1 MITNR
6 AFLVKIALTVKKEY
20 QMDYIEQTVKK
31 NYIYEGKILKLRRD
45 DAQLPDGR
53 PCVREIIEHSGGA
66 CVLYVKE
73 NKVLL
78 VRQYRYAYGE
88 SLYELPAGKLE
99 AGEDPKYA
107 ALRELREEAGVLAD
121 DLKLLYIM
129 YPTPG
134 YTNEKIYIYQALGG
148 RETASAPDEDEFL
161 DVEYLPL
168 DRVKEMLKNGEI
180 RDGKTIV
187 ALQAYLLNE
196 KES

>member
-1 MITNR
+1 
-6 AFLVKIALTVKKEY
+6 
-20 QMDYIEQTVKK
+20 MDYVEQTVRK

-45 DAQLPDGR
+45 DARLPDGR

-73 NKVLL
+73 DKVLL

-99 AGEDPKYA
+99 IGEDPKNA
-107 ALRELREEAGVLAD
+107 ALRELEEEAGVLAEE
-121 DLKLLYIM
+121 LKLLCVM

-134 YTNEKIYIYQALGG
+134 YTNEKIYIYQAVSGK
-148 RETASAPDEDEFL
+148 ETATSPDEDEFL

-168 DRVKEMLKNGEI
+168 DKVKAMLKNGEI

-187 ALQAYLLNE
+187 ALQAYLLNG
-196 KES
+196 KE